1 MISGD
6 LFAASDLPSCLQIK
20 PDVFLLQGFAA
31 AQAEILLTHIRQIAA
46 QSPFRNMQT
55 PGGFYMSAAIT
66 NCGEFGWLSDQHG
79 YRYSAIDPQSQ
90 QAWPPMP
97 QCFCHLAEHAARLAG
112 FAQFRPD
119 VCLINRYET
128 GAKMGLHQDK
138 DELDFSQ
145 PIVSVS
151 LGRSALFQFGG
162 EKRTDPRQSIP
173 LAHGDVIVWGGTAR
187 RHYHGVVKLTSA
199 DHPLTGDYRF
209 NLTFRRAR

>member
-1 MISGD
+1 MTTRD
-6 LFAASDLPSCLQIK
+6 LFVDSGLQPCLSIK
-20 PDVFLLQGFAA
+20 PDVFLLQGFAVT
-31 AQAEILLTHIRQIAA
+31 QAEMLLTHIRQIAA

-55 PGGFYMSAAIT
+55 PGGFYMSAAMT
-66 NCGEFGWLSDQHG
+66 NCGEFGWHSDRYG
-79 YRYSAIDPQSQ
+79 YRYSAIDPQQQ
-90 QAWPPMP
+90 QAWPSMP
-97 QCFCHLAEHAARLAG
+97 ACFYNLAEQAAALAG
-112 FAQFRPD
+112 FAAFQPD

-151 LGRSALFQFGG
+151 LGRTALFQFGG
-162 EKRTDPRQSIP
+162 EKRSDPRQSIP

-187 RHYHGVVKLTSA
+187 RHYHGVVKLTT
-199 DHPLTGDYRF
+199 DEHPLTGGYRF